1 MDVFIARVR
10 FPNDPSQNLVPHQ
23 MFIGQYVSESHVE
36 FYSISSILGKES
48 RVFSTD
54 GSANE
59 EIALIIGEDQIK
71 NGFKVPSFV
80 DCSKAYTVSLNET
93 VNLEKLSHRKI
104 ASNLYSRII
113 SKVNTMKMTGKHTNY
128 SISLLVFVSWNK
140 KIIE

>member
-36 FYSISSILGKES
+36 FYSISSVFGKES

-104 ASNLYSRII
+104 ASDLYSRII

-128 SISLLVFVSWNK
+128 SISLLDFVSWNK
-140 KIIE
+140 KIIK